1 MTKIT
6 ACEIFN
12 QIDNKY
18 YTLHVEWFNLHFKVM
33 LLNSTMS
40 PLTGEMNTKN
50 INDFS
55 NELSKS
61 SDKYIEETKKILR
74 GKDTEI
80 QFFLQD
86 KILEWK
92 SDLWTLGRIELCVV
106 SDFQVRES
114 FQQLLKFYQ
123 NIQDKMTLLEEENKN
138 LINVNKEINSKIE
151 KLIQIKITME
161 QDLYKKFIVVLNSK
175 KKKIKELQDAIKK
188 KENVKESV
196 FDACTDEESEKEDE
210 TVKDISTIIK
220 VSKRKLPNYNS
231 PKNIQESEKTN
242 HIVAD
247 KIIPKASTSK
257 DYARNEVHTP
267 DEYAKEMNKNEE
279 KSCSPK
285 KSRSNLN
292 FVEEESEEELFS
304 Q

>member
-1 MTKIT
+1 ML
-6 ACEIFN
+6 
-12 QIDNKY
+12 Y
-18 YTLHVEWFNLHFKVM
+18 LHLIIQHVM

-106 SDFQVRES
+106 SDFQVRKS

-123 NIQDKMTLLEEENKN
+123 SIQDKMTLLEEENKN

-151 KLIQIKITME
+151 KLIEIKITME

-175 KKKIKELQDAIKK
+175 KKKIKELQDVIKK

-231 PKNIQESEKTN
+231 PKNIQKSEKTN

-247 KIIPKASTSK
+247 EIIPKASTSK

-267 DEYAKEMNKNEE
+267 DEYVKEMNKNEE
-279 KSCSPK
+279 ESCSPK
-285 KSRSNLN
+285 KSRSSLN

>member
-6 ACEIFN
+6 ACKIFN

-40 PLTGEMNTKN
+40 PLTGEMNAKN

-61 SDKYIEETKKILR
+61 SDEYIEETKKILR
-74 GKDTEI
+74 GKDTKI

-92 SDLWTLGRIELCVV
+92 SNVWTLGRIELCVI

-123 NIQDKMTLLEEENKN
+123 NIQDKMTALEDENKK
-138 LINVNKEINSKIE
+138 LVNVNKEINSKME
-151 KLIQIKITME
+151 KLIEIKITME
-161 QDLYKKFIVVLNSK
+161 QDLYKKFIIVLNSK

-210 TVKDISTIIK
+210 TVKDISTFIK

-231 PKNIQESEKTN
+231 PKSIQKSEKTN

-257 DYARNEVHTP
+257 DYAKNEVHTA
-267 DEYAKEMNKNEE
+267 DEYVKKMNKNEE
-279 KSCSPK
+279 ESCSPK
-285 KSRSNLN
+285 KSRSSLN

>member
-1 MTKIT
+1 MKFLIK
-6 ACEIFN
+6 
-12 QIDNKY
+12 IDNKY
-18 YTLHVEWFNLHFKVM
+18 YTLHVEWFNLHFKSNAVKIQQ
-33 LLNSTMS
+33 MS

-188 KENVKESV
+188 KENVKE
-196 FDACTDEESEKEDE
+196 
-210 TVKDISTIIK
+210 IS
-220 VSKRKLPNYNS
+220 
-231 PKNIQESEKTN
+231 
-242 HIVAD
+242 
-247 KIIPKASTSK
+247 
-257 DYARNEVHTP
+257 
-267 DEYAKEMNKNEE
+267 
-279 KSCSPK
+279 
-285 KSRSNLN
+285 
-292 FVEEESEEELFS
+292 F
-304 Q
+304 

>member
-1 MTKIT
+1 
-6 ACEIFN
+6 
-12 QIDNKY
+12 
-18 YTLHVEWFNLHFKVM
+18 
-33 LLNSTMS
+33 
-40 PLTGEMNTKN
+40 MNTRN

-61 SDKYIEETKKILR
+61 SDEYIEETKKILC
-74 GKDTEI
+74 GKDTKI

-92 SDLWTLGRIELCVV
+92 SDLWTLGRIELCII
-106 SDFQVRES
+106 SDFQIRES

-123 NIQDKMTLLEEENKN
+123 SIQDKMTVLEEENKN
-138 LINVNKEINSKIE
+138 LVNVNKEINSKIE
-151 KLIQIKITME
+151 KLIEIKITME

-210 TVKDISTIIK
+210 TVKDTSTIIK
-220 VSKRKLPNYNS
+220 VSKRKSPNYNS
-231 PKNIQESEKTN
+231 PKSIQKSEKTN

-257 DYARNEVHTP
+257 DYTKNELYTP
-267 DEYAKEMNKNEE
+267 DEYVKEMNKNEE
-279 KSCSPK
+279 ESCSLK
-285 KSRSNLN
+285 KSRSSLN